1 MTTAIRSMSSPRE
14 LVPPRDRPWRMLIDG
29 KLVPAASGEEL
40 VATNPATGEPI
51 GRFPSGAAEDVDR
64 AVAAAKRAFPDWRA
78 LPATRRAACVLKLA
92 DAIEA
97 CGEELAVLDTL
108 DNGSPIA
115 VMRSDYKLAIE
126 QMRYFA
132 GLALQLRGDTIPAPT
147 AGALDF
153 TVMEPFG
160 VVARI
165 VPFNHPLMFAASK
178 LAAPLVAGNT
188 IVLKPSADTSLSA
201 LRLGELIADV
211 FPPGVANVVSGTGSV
226 VGERLVRHPDV
237 RRIGFT
243 GSVEVGQGILRSASE
258 VAVKTVSLELGGKNP
273 CIVFADADREAA
285 VRGALRGMNFT
296 WQGQSCGSTSRLYVH
311 RSLFDAFVRDLGAAM
326 DAMRIGDP
334 LDEATEVG
342 PVVSRRQY
350 DKVRQFVDLGCS
362 EEGTRLL
369 AGGPPKGGTGYF
381 VRPTLFA
388 IGPDSRS
395 KLATEEIFGP
405 VLVAAPFDDY
415 DEVIARANAL
425 PLGLTA
431 SVWTASL
438 AVAMRAA
445 RDLEAGYVWVNASSS
460 HIPGTPFGG
469 QKQSGAGRE
478 EGIEE
483 LYSYTQAKNV
493 FVQYG
498 KP

>member
-1 MTTAIRSMSSPRE
+1 MLFRS
-14 LVPPRDRPWRMLIDG
+14 
-29 KLVPAASGEEL
+29 
-40 VATNPATGEPI
+40 
-51 GRFPSGAAEDVDR
+51 
-64 AVAAAKRAFPDWRA
+64 
-78 LPATRRAACVLKLA
+78 
-92 DAIEA
+92 
-97 CGEELAVLDTL
+97 
-108 DNGSPIA
+108 
-115 VMRSDYKLAIE
+115 
-126 QMRYFA
+126 
-132 GLALQLRGDTIPAPT
+132 
-147 AGALDF
+147 
-153 TVMEPFG
+153 FG

-188 IVLKPSADTSLSA
+188 IILKPSADTSLSA
-201 LRLGELIADV
+201 LRLGELIAEV

-226 VGERLVRHPDV
+226 VGERLVRHPDI

-258 VAVKTVSLELGGKNP
+258 VGVKTISLELGGKNP
-273 CIVFADADREAA
+273 CIVFADADRDAA

-311 RSLFDAFVRDLGAAM
+311 RSLFDDFVRDLGAAM
-326 DAMRIGDP
+326 DAMRTGDP

-342 PVVSRRQY
+342 PVVSRRQFE
-350 DKVRQFVDLGCS
+350 KVREYVDLGCA
-362 EEGTRLL
+362 EAGTRLV
-369 AGGPPKGGTGYF
+369 AGGPPESGSGFF

-388 IGPDSRS
+388 TNADSRS
-395 KLATEEIFGP
+395 RLATEEIFGP
-405 VLVAAPFDDY
+405 VLVAAPFDGY

-445 RDLEAGYVWVNASSS
+445 RDLEAGYVWVNASSA
-460 HIPGTPFGG
+460 HLPGTPFGG
-469 QKQSGAGRE
+469 QKQSGEGRE

-483 LYSYTQAKNV
+483 LYSYAQHKNV

-498 KP
+498 RP